1 MAGYKN
7 YGYGSYYGGNSRGT
21 GYGRGYNS
29 GYGSYSYGGSW
40 NYWGSYGYNTYE
52 SDENLVVKE
61 PQSYSTPTSKDV
73 ELKSGYWKTG
83 AIDQIKEL
91 ARVCY
96 FKMIGDKDY
105 LKDEYK
111 DLDSLSEGT
120 REAISQKKELYDAL
134 YDTFI
139 PGFTPLEQAI
149 AIYKKMQ
156 TETRD
161 ESGEASDGLDLDKTY
176 ALDFDREIYSDPTMN
191 EQLELNEHSK
201 DRKMSVLDKI
211 SIIGDLGT
219 QFKVEKEVDEK
230 VVTNSDLV
238 IKRMMRDYSQ
248 LAQVDLYQKLFP
260 TFPIKLLTKDLIVN
274 VPVTRKE
281 QKQKII
287 IILDFS
293 GSMNDSFKQDW
304 VNAIMIERLKY
315 VLKGEAEVFFSYFV
329 SETEQLHFQHIHDR
343 DTVYKFWHTFSN
355 DPNGG
360 MTRVGSMVLHIA
372 EEISQKRL
380 CNLDIDL
387 SEEKPEILVIND
399 GDDSIDA
406 KDFPYKVNAICLG
419 ENNRQLKELC
429 VQSGGKKVFV
439 DWSNKVTAY
448 SEAGEEKIN

>member
-7 YGYGSYYGGNSRGT
+7 YGYRSYYGGNSRGT

-40 NYWGSYGYNTYE
+40 NYWGSYGNNAYE
-52 SDENLVVKE
+52 SDESLVVKE

-73 ELKSGYWKTG
+73 ENKSGYWKTG

-161 ESGEASDGLDLDKTY
+161 YSDDCSEGLDLNKTY
-176 ALDFDREIYSDPTMN
+176 ALDFDRELYSDPTVN
-191 EQLELNEHSK
+191 EQLDLNETSK
-201 DRKMSVLDKI
+201 NRKMSVLDKM

-293 GSMNDSFKQDW
+293 GSMRETFKQDW
-304 VNAIMIERLKY
+304 VNAIMVERLKY

-329 SETEQLHFQHIHDR
+329 HDVNQLHFQHIHDKE
-343 DTVYKFWHTFSN
+343 TVYNFWHTFSN
-355 DPNGG
+355 EPDGG
-360 MTRVGSMVLHIA
+360 TTLVGSMVNHIA
-372 EEISQKRL
+372 KEISEKKL

-387 SEEKPEILVIND
+387 SEEKPEILIIND
-399 GDDSIDA
+399 GDDSIDT

-419 ENNRQLKELC
+419 QNNSQLKDLC
-429 VQSGGKKVFV
+429 VQSKGKKVFV